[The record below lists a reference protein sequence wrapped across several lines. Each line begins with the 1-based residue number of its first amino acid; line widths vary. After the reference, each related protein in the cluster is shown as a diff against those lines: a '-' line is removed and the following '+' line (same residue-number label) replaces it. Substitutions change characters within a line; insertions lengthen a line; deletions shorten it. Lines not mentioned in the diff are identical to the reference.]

1 MPNYIINVK
10 EKGAKK
16 ASKNIGGLSSKLG
29 SLKMS
34 AMGAAAGF
42 LGAGAL
48 VVGMKKAAD
57 AAGVQEAAEKKLAT
71 ALGHTSKEL
80 LKQAS
85 AFQQQSKHGDETII
99 EMMALASNMGIAENQ
114 LSETTQMAIGLSE
127 ALGVDMNMAMKAAAG
142 AIQGDTNM
150 LTRYIPELKTTT
162 DQTEKFGLVQRAAN
176 KGFEQSKALTNT
188 MVGAMNQAKMAIG
201 DAGEALGDLIAPMV
215 KAGAV
220 ATKDL
225 SNKLEMAFDVFGK
238 IDLKSTG
245 MNILNDLGGLGQAM
259 FDTLKIYWDL
269 LPDLFMGAFR
279 MIVPKAKIVLG
290 QLLDGI
296 QSLGGVLWQPIS
308 VGMQIVAGKV
318 QNVFINMLNFLKEQ
332 FNNLADTWVGEKIG
346 IKPMEMTDLVS
357 TEGISMANTAIGEF
371 FRSMGED
378 NIQNTDE
385 FTAALNDIWTKYAE
399 QTIVLDKEVKK
410 NTGGVPVGGVTPEQL
425 EDQGEKAQ
433 TLKGFWNDATEKQ
446 KKDIKDQAKEFGS
459 SIQTMAKA
467 FPGMEKAA
475 KRAAQVQALVD
486 AYASANAAYK
496 AMAGIPVV
504 GPGLG
509 IAAAAAAVG
518 AGLANVKMIEKAATG
533 ADFVTSGPQML
544 MVGDNPGGREQV
556 SVTPLSSP
564 NIDGPQGGSSVT
576 VNVSGNVLSQDFV
589 EGELAEN
596 IKEAIRRGTDFG
608 IG

>member
-162 DQTEKFGLVQRAAN
+162 DQTEKLGIVQRAAN

-225 SNKLEMAFDVFGK
+225 SNKLE
-238 IDLKSTG
+238 IC
-245 MNILNDLGGLGQAM
+245 
-259 FDTLKIYWDL
+259 
-269 LPDLFMGAFR
+269 
-279 MIVPKAKIVLG
+279 
-290 QLLDGI
+290 
-296 QSLGGVLWQPIS
+296 
-308 VGMQIVAGKV
+308 
-318 QNVFINMLNFLKEQ
+318 
-332 FNNLADTWVGEKIG
+332 
-346 IKPMEMTDLVS
+346 
-357 TEGISMANTAIGEF
+357 
-371 FRSMGED
+371 
-378 NIQNTDE
+378 
-385 FTAALNDIWTKYAE
+385 
-399 QTIVLDKEVKK
+399 
-410 NTGGVPVGGVTPEQL
+410 
-425 EDQGEKAQ
+425 
-433 TLKGFWNDATEKQ
+433 
-446 KKDIKDQAKEFGS
+446 
-459 SIQTMAKA
+459 
-467 FPGMEKAA
+467 
-475 KRAAQVQALVD
+475 
-486 AYASANAAYK
+486 
-496 AMAGIPVV
+496 
-504 GPGLG
+504 
-509 IAAAAAAVG
+509 
-518 AGLANVKMIEKAATG
+518 
-533 ADFVTSGPQML
+533 
-544 MVGDNPGGREQV
+544 
-556 SVTPLSSP
+556 
-564 NIDGPQGGSSVT
+564 
-576 VNVSGNVLSQDFV
+576 
-589 EGELAEN
+589 
-596 IKEAIRRGTDFG
+596 
-608 IG
+608 